1 MTPGGN
7 VRFSYF
13 CRSHIDHFCKIILI
27 SDNWFQMR
35 FLKVFLCHDKPPP
48 LVAMFLMD
56 QIRLAI
62 FVDGQGVTISAISF
76 FIQTIDFR
84 EDV

>member
-35 FLKVFLCHDKPPP
+35 FLKVFLCHNKPPP

-56 QIRLAI
+56 QIRFSYFCRWSRDDYFCHL
-62 FVDGQGVTISAISF
+62 F
-76 FIQTIDFR
+76 FHSDH
-84 EDV
+84 